1 MRLTICF
8 TAAIMYAASA
18 GAKPAAH
25 VGRQLNETTWAYVEN
40 GKQMRMSIDTHG
52 NYIEKTV
59 GGKLMGHGTAVMK
72 GAKDCFTPFMSK
84 DGEHC
89 WTSKPLKIG
98 QSMISVSDKGEK
110 LRVKRVRYIPLS
122 MSK

>member
-1 MRLTICF
+1 MRVTICF
-8 TAAIMYAASA
+8 TAAILYAASA

-25 VGRQLNETTWAYVEN
+25 VGRQLNETTWSYVED
-40 GKQMRMSIDTHG
+40 GKQMRMSIDADG
-52 NYIEKTV
+52 KYIEKTV

-72 GAKDCFTPFMSK
+72 GPKDCFTPFMSK

-89 WTSKPLKIG
+89 WTSQPLKIG
-98 QSMISVSDKGEK
+98 QSMVSVSDKGERLTVTRIK
-110 LRVKRVRYIPLS
+110 YMPLS